1 MDWIANFQDQK
12 PTYKWRIILGVE
24 IGQIKG
30 NIEKELKFWWS
41 IKDDIKKIENQGLIC
56 KWH

>member
-1 MDWIANFQDQK
+1 
-12 PTYKWRIILGVE
+12 LGVE

-56 KWH
+56 K